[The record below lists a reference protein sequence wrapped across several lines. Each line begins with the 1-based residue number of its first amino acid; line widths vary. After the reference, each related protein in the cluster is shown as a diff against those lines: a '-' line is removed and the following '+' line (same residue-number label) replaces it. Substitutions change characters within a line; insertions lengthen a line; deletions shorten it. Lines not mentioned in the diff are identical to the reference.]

1 MGKSARFARAA
12 FAAFILAIAALG
24 LGFLPPE
31 ALAETIRG
39 TVVTV
44 FDGDTVE
51 VATDDGRIEKVRYLL
66 IDTPELHHPKR
77 GVEEFGLEAALAN
90 RALVLGRRIR
100 LETDVQPRDR
110 YGRLLATAWLDLPQ
124 GSVLVNER
132 LVEEGFALPFTLPPN
147 VRHAERIHAAL
158 LRARSEGKGFWNAA
172 AGRLFTPR
180 QVWADLPLLAGI
192 FITLDTQVDEIVR
205 SKKRWTLSEKG
216 ARTRLVIYDDRPG
229 LFGSIPDLRGSRLRV
244 IGKIQ
249 PSFQGAEILLVDPAQ
264 VLSVIPAR
272 APSP

>member
-12 FAAFILAIAALG
+12 FAAFILAIAAFG
-24 LGFLPPE
+24 LSFLPPE
-31 ALAETIRG
+31 AQAETIRG

-44 FDGDTVE
+44 YDGDTVE
-51 VATDDGRIEKVRYLL
+51 VALDDGRVEKVRYLL

-90 RALVLGRRIR
+90 RALVLGKRVR
-100 LETDVQPRDR
+100 LETDVQSRDR

-124 GSVLVNER
+124 GSLLVNER

-147 VRHAERIHAAL
+147 VRYAERIHAAL

-180 QVWADLPLLAGI
+180 QVWADLPLLAGA
-192 FITLDTQVDEIVR
+192 FITLDMRIDKTVR
-205 SKKRWTLSEKG
+205 SKTRWILSEKG
-216 ARTRLVIYDDRPG
+216 ARTSLVIYDDRPG
-229 LFGSIPDLRGSRLRV
+229 VFGAIPGLKGRRLRV
-244 IGKIQ
+244 IGKVQ
-249 PSFQGAEILLVDPAQ
+249 ASFQGAEILLVDPAQ
-264 VLSVIPAR
+264 VLSVTPPPR
-272 APSP
+272 HDS

>member
-1 MGKSARFARAA
+1 VGKSARFARAA
-12 FAAFILAIAALG
+12 FAAFILAIAASG

-31 ALAETIRG
+31 AQAETIRG

-51 VATDDGRIEKVRYLL
+51 VALDDGRVEKVRYLL

-90 RALVLGRRIR
+90 RALVLGKRVR
-100 LETDVQPRDR
+100 LETDVQSRDR

-147 VRHAERIHAAL
+147 VHHAERIHAAL
-158 LRARSEGKGFWNAA
+158 LRARSEGRGFWNAA

-180 QVWADLPLLAGI
+180 QVWADLPLLAGS
-192 FITLDTQVDEIVR
+192 FITLDMRIDETAR
-205 SKKRWTLSEKG
+205 SKTRWILSEKG
-216 ARTRLVIYDDRPG
+216 ARTSLVIYDDRPG
-229 LFGSIPDLRGSRLRV
+229 LFGAIPGLKGKRLRV
-244 IGKIQ
+244 IGKVQ
-249 PSFQGAEILLVDPAQ
+249 PSYQGAEILLVDPAQ
-264 VLSVIPAR
+264 VLSVTQP
-272 APSP
+272 PTPFP

>member
-1 MGKSARFARAA
+1 MGKTAQYTRTLF
-12 FAAFILAIAALG
+12 LALALAMATS
-24 LGFLPPE
+24 LLVFQPAE
-31 ALAETIRG
+31 ALAGTICG

-51 VATDDGRIEKVRYLL
+51 VALDDGRVEKVRYLL

-90 RALVLGRRIR
+90 RALVLGKRVR

-124 GSVLVNER
+124 GSVLVNEC

-158 LRARSEGKGFWNAA
+158 LRARREGRGFWNAA

-180 QVWADLPLLAGI
+180 QVWADLPLLAGA
-192 FITLDTQVDEIVR
+192 FITLDMRIDKTVR
-205 SKKRWTLSEKG
+205 SKTRWILSEKG
-216 ARTRLVIYDDRPG
+216 ARTSLVLYDDRPG
-229 LFGSIPDLRGSRLRV
+229 VFGAIPRLKGRRLRV
-244 IGKIQ
+244 IGKVQ

-264 VLSVIPAR
+264 ILSVTP
-272 APSP
+272 PLTPFP

>member
-1 MGKSARFARAA
+1 MEKAARLTRILFLAMALAA
-12 FAAFILAIAALG
+12 VTGSLVLQPA
-24 LGFLPPE
+24 E
-31 ALAETIRG
+31 ALAGTIRG

-51 VATDDGRIEKVRYLL
+51 VALDGGRVETVRYLL

-90 RALVLGRRIR
+90 RALVLGKRVR
-100 LETDVQPRDR
+100 LETDVQSRDR
-110 YGRLLATAWLDLPQ
+110 YGRLLATVWLDMPQ
-124 GSVLVNER
+124 GTVLVNER

-158 LRARSEGKGFWNAA
+158 LRARSKGRGFWNAA

-180 QVWADLPLLAGI
+180 QVWADLPLLAGT
-192 FITLDTQVDEIVR
+192 FVTLDMRIDKTVR
-205 SKKRWTLSEKG
+205 SKTRWILSERG
-216 ARTRLVIYDDRPG
+216 ARTSLVIYDDRPG
-229 LFGSIPDLRGSRLRV
+229 LFGEIPDLRGRRLHV

-249 PSFQGAEILLVDPAQ
+249 ASFQGAEILLVDPAQ
-264 VLSVIPAR
+264 VLSVTP
-272 APSP
+272 PPGHDS

>member
-1 MGKSARFARAA
+1 MGKAA
-12 FAAFILAIAALG
+12 QLTRTFFLALALAMATS
-24 LGFLPPE
+24 LLVFQPAE
-31 ALAETIRG
+31 ALAGTIRG

-51 VATDDGRIEKVRYLL
+51 VALDDGRVEKVRYLL

-90 RALVLGRRIR
+90 RALVLGKRVR
-100 LETDVQPRDR
+100 LETDVQSRDR
-110 YGRLLATAWLDLPQ
+110 YGRLLATVWLDLPQ

-147 VRHAERIHAAL
+147 VRYAERIHEAL

-180 QVWADLPLLAGI
+180 QVWADLPLLTGA
-192 FITLDTQVDEIVR
+192 FITLDMRIDETAR
-205 SKKRWTLSEKG
+205 SKTRWILSEKG
-216 ARTRLVIYDDRPG
+216 ARTSLVIYDDRPG
-229 LFGSIPDLRGSRLRV
+229 LFGAIPGLKGRRLRV
-244 IGKIQ
+244 IGKVQ
-249 PSFQGAEILLVDPAQ
+249 ASFQGAEILLVDPAQ
-264 VLSVIPAR
+264 VLSVTP
-272 APSP
+272 PPGHDS